1 MEKENAI
8 NRMKEY
14 FGEDIPRI
22 NHALR
27 VLYYGE
33 KILNM
38 EQVEQ
43 PFIRC
48 VVKMACIFHDIG
60 IKESERKYHSAAAK
74 YQELEGPPVAREI
87 MLDILIRPDI
97 LERACYLIGHH
108 HTQKAVD
115 GLDFQILWEA
125 DYLVNVEEGW
135 LKMDA
140 SNGKEI
146 LSQHFHTTAGAAFF
160 QEIEMIRKSLSD

>member
-8 NRMKEY
+8 NRMKKY
-14 FGEDIPRI
+14 FDEDMPRI

-43 PFIRC
+43 PFIHC
-48 VVKMACIFHDIG
+48 VVEMACIFHDIG
-60 IKESERKYHSAAAK
+60 IKESEKKYLSAAAK

-97 LERACYLIGHH
+97 LERVCYLIGHH
-108 HTQKAVD
+108 HTQRTVD
-115 GLDFQILWEA
+115 GFDFQILWEA
-125 DYLVNVEEGW
+125 DFLVNVEEGW
-135 LKMDA
+135 IKVDA
-140 SNGKEI
+140 GKEKEI
-146 LSQHFHTTAGAAFF
+146 LCRHFRTNAGAAFF
-160 QEIEMIRKSLSD
+160 HKLMV

>member
-8 NRMKEY
+8 NRMKKY

-33 KILNM
+33 KILDM

-60 IKESERKYHSAAAK
+60 IKESERKYQSAGAQ
-74 YQELEGPPVAREI
+74 YQELEGPPVARKI

-135 LKMDA
+135 LKVDA
-140 SNGKEI
+140 SKGKEI
-146 LSQHFHTTAGAAFF
+146 LSQHFHTTAGATFF
-160 QEIEMIRKSLSD
+160 QEIEMIRKSLS